1 MFSMTAT
8 DLMGLTYEVAV
19 AHGIKKFSNVKKS
32 AGKKWYYN
40 CMCRHPDLSLRSPE
54 PASLARAAGFNREA
68 VYNFFDLLDKLIDE
82 HNFTPAKIYNVDETW
97 HSTVET
103 TSKVL
108 STKGKHQV
116 GVTTSAECGSTT
128 TGVYCHSGQGLE
140 EKRGETGDQE
150 ASLEE
155 AEEKEKEKSVGEK
168 TRENSSTDNKD
179 GKRIRPGAQM
189 IATHDYKKNPESPV
203 VGNELDVNEGDT
215 LVYLMTNENNEHW
228 WLAEDGKG
236 QVGYV
241 PATYLKII
249 RDVTRQEEESD
260 TAGKEGYGKKT
271 DGSKIGGDM
280 GQDGER
286 RKTYSAAVIEGFK
299 RNSAIY
305 VGDSIVRKT
314 DSRLNK
320 GEDVVVCLPGARI
333 EHVTARV
340 EKIMGRGKGG
350 TILVHI
356 GTNNA
361 DKEGT
366 TAIVDKYSKLLKK
379 TKEARV
385 GQIILSG
392 ILPVFGNRID
402 GYRNSKR
409 MAINGM
415 VKRLC
420 KEEDVGY
427 VDLWDSFV
435 GKEEMYLRDGLHLS
449 GKGAA
454 VFAEGLS
461 GAVASGLG
469 KVRYLN

>member
-1 MFSMTAT
+1 MRKSTSVFTCKGCT
-8 DLMGLTYEVAV
+8 EVARLV
-19 AHGIKKFSNVKKS
+19 GEVE
-32 AGKKWYYN
+32 
-40 CMCRHPDLSLRSPE
+40 DLRKMMESLKRM
-54 PASLARAAGFNREA
+54 
-68 VYNFFDLLDKLIDE
+68 
-82 HNFTPAKIYNVDETW
+82 
-97 HSTVET
+97 
-103 TSKVL
+103 
-108 STKGKHQV
+108 
-116 GVTTSAECGSTT
+116 VT
-128 TGVYCHSGQGLE
+128 GQGLE

-189 IATHDYKKNPESPV
+189 IATHDYKKNPESP

-280 GQDGER
+280 GQDAER

-392 ILPVFGNRID
+392 ILPVFGNSID

-435 GKEEMYLRDGLHLS
+435 GKEEMYSRDGLHLS

>member
-1 MFSMTAT
+1 
-8 DLMGLTYEVAV
+8 
-19 AHGIKKFSNVKKS
+19 
-32 AGKKWYYN
+32 
-40 CMCRHPDLSLRSPE
+40 
-54 PASLARAAGFNREA
+54 
-68 VYNFFDLLDKLIDE
+68 
-82 HNFTPAKIYNVDETW
+82 
-97 HSTVET
+97 
-103 TSKVL
+103 
-108 STKGKHQV
+108 
-116 GVTTSAECGSTT
+116 
-128 TGVYCHSGQGLE
+128 
-140 EKRGETGDQE
+140 
-150 ASLEE
+150 
-155 AEEKEKEKSVGEK
+155 
-168 TRENSSTDNKD
+168 
-179 GKRIRPGAQM
+179 
-189 IATHDYKKNPESPV
+189 
-203 VGNELDVNEGDT
+203 
-215 LVYLMTNENNEHW
+215 
-228 WLAEDGKG
+228 
-236 QVGYV
+236 
-241 PATYLKII
+241 
-249 RDVTRQEEESD
+249 
-260 TAGKEGYGKKT
+260 
-271 DGSKIGGDM
+271 M

-320 GEDVVVCLPGARI
+320 GED
-333 EHVTARV
+333 VTARV

>member
-1 MFSMTAT
+1 MLVGEVE
-8 DLMGLTYEVAV
+8 DLRKMME
-19 AHGIKKFSNVKKS
+19 
-32 AGKKWYYN
+32 
-40 CMCRHPDLSLRSPE
+40 SLKRM
-54 PASLARAAGFNREA
+54 
-68 VYNFFDLLDKLIDE
+68 
-82 HNFTPAKIYNVDETW
+82 
-97 HSTVET
+97 
-103 TSKVL
+103 
-108 STKGKHQV
+108 
-116 GVTTSAECGSTT
+116 VT
-128 TGVYCHSGQGLE
+128 GQGLE
-140 EKRGETGDQE
+140 EKRGGTGDQE

-155 AEEKEKEKSVGEK
+155 AEEKEKENSVGEK

-189 IATHDYKKNPESPV
+189 ITTHDYKKNPESP

-454 VFAEGLS
+454 VFCRGTLR
-461 GAVASGLG
+461 GGCQWLG
-469 KVRYLN
+469 